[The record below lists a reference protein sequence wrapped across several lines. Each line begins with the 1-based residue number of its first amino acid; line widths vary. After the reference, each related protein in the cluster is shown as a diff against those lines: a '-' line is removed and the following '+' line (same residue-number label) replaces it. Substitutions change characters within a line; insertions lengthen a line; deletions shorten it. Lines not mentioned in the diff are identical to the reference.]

1 MIDFDLMWKSFCGN
15 LHECGKINVET
26 RIGGIKAQFMYSAYI
41 FYYDVP
47 VKRHRDQKKG
57 GYVMKLKMV
66 GLGKM
71 GLNLALNMKEHGVD
85 VEGFDVNE
93 EARQKAESENIKTYA
108 SLEDVASKD
117 EKNVIWVM
125 LPAVK
130 ITNSVLHQLVE
141 LCNANDIVIDGGNS
155 DHRDSLKT
163 AHLMEEKGIY
173 FFDIGTSG
181 GVYGARHGA
190 SFMCGGNPDVFKN
203 ELQEMLE
210 SIATTNGCLYTGK
223 TGSGHYLKMIHNAM
237 LYGYMQTLG
246 EGFELLE
253 KSEFDYDLQNVADSL
268 SKSSVIRG
276 WLLELAADAFK
287 KDPDLSKIKGV
298 VGASKT
304 TGWTI
309 ESACELGVPI
319 PVISTSLM
327 MRLRSKQDDSFS
339 AKVIASLRDEV
350 GGHKAQSK

>member
-1 MIDFDLMWKSFCGN
+1 
-15 LHECGKINVET
+15 
-26 RIGGIKAQFMYSAYI
+26 
-41 FYYDVP
+41 
-47 VKRHRDQKKG
+47 
-57 GYVMKLKMV
+57 MKLKMV

-125 LPAVK
+125 LPAGK

-141 LCNANDIVIDGGNS
+141 LCKVNDIVIDGGNS

-163 AHLMEEKGIY
+163 AQLMEEKGIY

-190 SFMCGGNPDVFKN
+190 SFMCGGDPDVFKN

>member
-1 MIDFDLMWKSFCGN
+1 
-15 LHECGKINVET
+15 
-26 RIGGIKAQFMYSAYI
+26 
-41 FYYDVP
+41 
-47 VKRHRDQKKG
+47 
-57 GYVMKLKMV
+57 MKLKMV

-93 EARQKAESENIKTYA
+93 EARKKAESENIKTYA
-108 SLEDVASKD
+108 SLEDAVSKD

-125 LPAVK
+125 LPAGK
-130 ITNSVLHQLVE
+130 ITNSVLNQLVE
-141 LCNANDIVIDGGNS
+141 LCKANDIVIDGGNS

-190 SFMCGGNPDVFKN
+190 SFMCGGDPDVFKK

-319 PVISTSLM
+319 PIISTSLM

>member
-1 MIDFDLMWKSFCGN
+1 
-15 LHECGKINVET
+15 
-26 RIGGIKAQFMYSAYI
+26 
-41 FYYDVP
+41 
-47 VKRHRDQKKG
+47 
-57 GYVMKLKMV
+57 MKLKMV

-125 LPAVK
+125 LPAGK
-130 ITNSVLHQLVE
+130 ITNSVLHQSVE

>member
-1 MIDFDLMWKSFCGN
+1 
-15 LHECGKINVET
+15 
-26 RIGGIKAQFMYSAYI
+26 
-41 FYYDVP
+41 
-47 VKRHRDQKKG
+47 
-57 GYVMKLKMV
+57 MKLKMV

-93 EARQKAESENIKTYA
+93 EARKKAESENIKTYA

-125 LPAVK
+125 LPAGK
-130 ITNSVLHQLVE
+130 ITNSVLLQLVE
-141 LCNANDIVIDGGNS
+141 LCKANDIVIDGGNS

-163 AHLMEEKGIY
+163 ARLMEEKGIY

-190 SFMCGGNPDVFKN
+190 SFMCGGDPDVFKN

-237 LYGYMQTLG
+237 LSHPRAVTEHRPAVCRNRREPCRSPARTVLAPSLHPHRPGEPRRTGRVLQGRGCVVHGEQQYHSRRPYG
-246 EGFELLE
+246 
-253 KSEFDYDLQNVADSL
+253 L
-268 SKSSVIRG
+268 SPAVR
-276 WLLELAADAFK
+276 WCR
-287 KDPDLSKIKGV
+287 P
-298 VGASKT
+298 
-304 TGWTI
+304 
-309 ESACELGVPI
+309 
-319 PVISTSLM
+319 
-327 MRLRSKQDDSFS
+327 
-339 AKVIASLRDEV
+339 
-350 GGHKAQSK
+350 

>member
-1 MIDFDLMWKSFCGN
+1 
-15 LHECGKINVET
+15 
-26 RIGGIKAQFMYSAYI
+26 
-41 FYYDVP
+41 
-47 VKRHRDQKKG
+47 
-57 GYVMKLKMV
+57 MKLKMV

-125 LPAVK
+125 LPAGK

-190 SFMCGGNPDVFKN
+190 SFMCGGDPDVFKN

>member
-1 MIDFDLMWKSFCGN
+1 
-15 LHECGKINVET
+15 
-26 RIGGIKAQFMYSAYI
+26 
-41 FYYDVP
+41 
-47 VKRHRDQKKG
+47 
-57 GYVMKLKMV
+57 MKLKMV

-93 EARQKAESENIKTYA
+93 EARKKAESENIKTYA
-108 SLEDVASKD
+108 SLEDAVSKD

-125 LPAVK
+125 LPAGK
-130 ITNSVLHQLVE
+130 ITNSVLNQLVE
-141 LCNANDIVIDGGNS
+141 LCKANDIVIDGGNS

-190 SFMCGGNPDVFKN
+190 SFMCGGDPDVFKN
-203 ELQEMLE
+203 ELQKMLE

-304 TGWTI
+304 TGCTI

>member
-1 MIDFDLMWKSFCGN
+1 
-15 LHECGKINVET
+15 
-26 RIGGIKAQFMYSAYI
+26 
-41 FYYDVP
+41 
-47 VKRHRDQKKG
+47 
-57 GYVMKLKMV
+57 MKLKMV

-93 EARQKAESENIKTYA
+93 EARKKAESENIKTYA
-108 SLEDVASKD
+108 SLEDAVSKD

-125 LPAVK
+125 LPAGK
-130 ITNSVLHQLVE
+130 ITNSVLNQLVE
-141 LCNANDIVIDGGNS
+141 LCKANDIVIDGGNS

-163 AHLMEEKGIY
+163 AHLMEEKDIY

-190 SFMCGGNPDVFKN
+190 SFMCGGDPDVFKK

>member
-26 RIGGIKAQFMYSAYI
+26 RIGGIKVQFMYSAYI

-125 LPAVK
+125 LPAGK

>member
-1 MIDFDLMWKSFCGN
+1 
-15 LHECGKINVET
+15 
-26 RIGGIKAQFMYSAYI
+26 
-41 FYYDVP
+41 
-47 VKRHRDQKKG
+47 
-57 GYVMKLKMV
+57 MKLKMV

-93 EARQKAESENIKTYA
+93 EARKKAESENIKTYA

-125 LPAVK
+125 LPAGK

-163 AHLMEEKGIY
+163 AQLMEEKGIY

-190 SFMCGGNPDVFKN
+190 SFMCGGDPDVFKN

>member
-1 MIDFDLMWKSFCGN
+1 
-15 LHECGKINVET
+15 
-26 RIGGIKAQFMYSAYI
+26 
-41 FYYDVP
+41 
-47 VKRHRDQKKG
+47 
-57 GYVMKLKMV
+57 MKLKMV

-93 EARQKAESENIKTYA
+93 EARKKAESENIKTYA
-108 SLEDVASKD
+108 SLEDAVSKD

-125 LPAVK
+125 LPAGK
-130 ITNSVLHQLVE
+130 ITNSVLNQLVE
-141 LCNANDIVIDGGNS
+141 LCKANDIVIDGGNS

-190 SFMCGGNPDVFKN
+190 SFMCGGDPDVFKK

-276 WLLELAADAFK
+276 WLLELAANAFK

>member
-1 MIDFDLMWKSFCGN
+1 
-15 LHECGKINVET
+15 
-26 RIGGIKAQFMYSAYI
+26 MYSAYI

-93 EARQKAESENIKTYA
+93 EARKKAESENIKTYA
-108 SLEDVASKD
+108 SLEDAVSKD

-125 LPAVK
+125 LPAGK
-130 ITNSVLHQLVE
+130 ITNSVLNQLVE
-141 LCNANDIVIDGGNS
+141 LCKANDIVIDGGNS

-190 SFMCGGNPDVFKN
+190 SFMCGGDPDVFKN

-309 ESACELGVPI
+309 ESVCELGVPI

>member
-1 MIDFDLMWKSFCGN
+1 
-15 LHECGKINVET
+15 
-26 RIGGIKAQFMYSAYI
+26 MYSAYI

-93 EARQKAESENIKTYA
+93 EARKKAESENIKTYA
-108 SLEDVASKD
+108 SLEDAVSKD

-125 LPAVK
+125 LPAGK
-130 ITNSVLHQLVE
+130 ITNSVLNQLVE
-141 LCNANDIVIDGGNS
+141 LCKANDIVIDGGNS

-190 SFMCGGNPDVFKN
+190 SFMCGGDPDVFKN

-287 KDPDLSKIKGV
+287 KDPDLSKIRGV

>member
-1 MIDFDLMWKSFCGN
+1 
-15 LHECGKINVET
+15 
-26 RIGGIKAQFMYSAYI
+26 
-41 FYYDVP
+41 
-47 VKRHRDQKKG
+47 
-57 GYVMKLKMV
+57 MKLKMV

-71 GLNLALNMKEHGVD
+71 GLNLALNMKEHGVG

-125 LPAVK
+125 LPAGK

-163 AHLMEEKGIY
+163 AQLMEEKGIY

>member
-1 MIDFDLMWKSFCGN
+1 
-15 LHECGKINVET
+15 
-26 RIGGIKAQFMYSAYI
+26 MYSAYI

-47 VKRHRDQKKG
+47 VKRHRGQKKG

-125 LPAVK
+125 LPAGK

-163 AHLMEEKGIY
+163 AQLMEEKGIY

>member
-1 MIDFDLMWKSFCGN
+1 
-15 LHECGKINVET
+15 
-26 RIGGIKAQFMYSAYI
+26 
-41 FYYDVP
+41 
-47 VKRHRDQKKG
+47 
-57 GYVMKLKMV
+57 MKLKMV

-93 EARQKAESENIKTYA
+93 EARKKAESENIKTYA
-108 SLEDVASKD
+108 SLEDAVSKD
-117 EKNVIWVM
+117 EENVIWVM
-125 LPAVK
+125 LPAGK
-130 ITNSVLHQLVE
+130 ITNSVLNQLVE
-141 LCNANDIVIDGGNS
+141 LCKANDIVIDGGNS

-190 SFMCGGNPDVFKN
+190 SFMCGGDPDVFKH

>member
-1 MIDFDLMWKSFCGN
+1 
-15 LHECGKINVET
+15 
-26 RIGGIKAQFMYSAYI
+26 
-41 FYYDVP
+41 
-47 VKRHRDQKKG
+47 
-57 GYVMKLKMV
+57 MKLKMV

-125 LPAVK
+125 LPAGK

-141 LCNANDIVIDGGNS
+141 LCKANDIVIDGGNS

-163 AHLMEEKGIY
+163 AQLMEEKGIY

-190 SFMCGGNPDVFKN
+190 SFMCGGDPDVFKN

>member
-1 MIDFDLMWKSFCGN
+1 
-15 LHECGKINVET
+15 
-26 RIGGIKAQFMYSAYI
+26 
-41 FYYDVP
+41 
-47 VKRHRDQKKG
+47 
-57 GYVMKLKMV
+57 MKLKMV

-93 EARQKAESENIKTYA
+93 EAREKAELENIKTYA

-125 LPAVK
+125 LPAGK
-130 ITNSVLHQLVE
+130 ITNSVLNQLVE
-141 LCNANDIVIDGGNS
+141 LCKANDIVIDGGNS

-163 AHLMEEKGIY
+163 ARLMEEKGIY

>member
-1 MIDFDLMWKSFCGN
+1 
-15 LHECGKINVET
+15 
-26 RIGGIKAQFMYSAYI
+26 MYSAYI

-125 LPAVK
+125 LPAGK

-163 AHLMEEKGIY
+163 AQLMEEKGIY

-190 SFMCGGNPDVFKN
+190 SFMCGGDPDVFKN

>member
-1 MIDFDLMWKSFCGN
+1 
-15 LHECGKINVET
+15 
-26 RIGGIKAQFMYSAYI
+26 MYSAYI

-85 VEGFDVNE
+85 VEGFDVNG
-93 EARQKAESENIKTYA
+93 EARKKAESENIKTYA
-108 SLEDVASKD
+108 SLEDAVSKD

-125 LPAVK
+125 LPAGK
-130 ITNSVLHQLVE
+130 ITNSVLNQLVE
-141 LCNANDIVIDGGNS
+141 LCKANDIVIDGGNS

-190 SFMCGGNPDVFKN
+190 SFMCGGDPDVFKN

>member
-1 MIDFDLMWKSFCGN
+1 
-15 LHECGKINVET
+15 
-26 RIGGIKAQFMYSAYI
+26 
-41 FYYDVP
+41 
-47 VKRHRDQKKG
+47 
-57 GYVMKLKMV
+57 MKLKMV

-93 EARQKAESENIKTYA
+93 EARKKAESENIKTYA
-108 SLEDVASKD
+108 SLEDAVSKD

-125 LPAVK
+125 LPAGK
-130 ITNSVLHQLVE
+130 ITNSVLNQLVE
-141 LCNANDIVIDGGNS
+141 LCKANDIVIDGGNS

-190 SFMCGGNPDVFKN
+190 SFMCGGDPDVFKH

>member
-1 MIDFDLMWKSFCGN
+1 
-15 LHECGKINVET
+15 
-26 RIGGIKAQFMYSAYI
+26 
-41 FYYDVP
+41 
-47 VKRHRDQKKG
+47 
-57 GYVMKLKMV
+57 MKLKMV

-85 VEGFDVNE
+85 VEGFDVSE
-93 EARQKAESENIKTYA
+93 EARKKAESENIKTYA
-108 SLEDVASKD
+108 SLEDAVSKD

-125 LPAVK
+125 LPAGK
-130 ITNSVLHQLVE
+130 ITNSVLNQLVE
-141 LCNANDIVIDGGNS
+141 LCKANDIVIDGGNS

-190 SFMCGGNPDVFKN
+190 SFMCGGDPDVFKN

>member
-1 MIDFDLMWKSFCGN
+1 
-15 LHECGKINVET
+15 
-26 RIGGIKAQFMYSAYI
+26 
-41 FYYDVP
+41 
-47 VKRHRDQKKG
+47 
-57 GYVMKLKMV
+57 MKLKMV

-93 EARQKAESENIKTYA
+93 EARKKAESENIKTYA
-108 SLEDVASKD
+108 SLEDAVSKD

-125 LPAVK
+125 LPAGK
-130 ITNSVLHQLVE
+130 ITNSVLNPLVE
-141 LCNANDIVIDGGNS
+141 LCKANDIVIDGGNS

-190 SFMCGGNPDVFKN
+190 SFMCGGDPDVFKN

>member
-1 MIDFDLMWKSFCGN
+1 
-15 LHECGKINVET
+15 
-26 RIGGIKAQFMYSAYI
+26 
-41 FYYDVP
+41 
-47 VKRHRDQKKG
+47 
-57 GYVMKLKMV
+57 MKLKMV

-93 EARQKAESENIKTYA
+93 EARKKAESENIKTYA
-108 SLEDVASKD
+108 SLEDAVSKD

-125 LPAVK
+125 LPAGK

-163 AHLMEEKGIY
+163 AQLMEEKGIY

-190 SFMCGGNPDVFKN
+190 SFMCGGDPDVFKN

>member
-1 MIDFDLMWKSFCGN
+1 
-15 LHECGKINVET
+15 
-26 RIGGIKAQFMYSAYI
+26 
-41 FYYDVP
+41 
-47 VKRHRDQKKG
+47 
-57 GYVMKLKMV
+57 MKLKMV

-93 EARQKAESENIKTYA
+93 EARKKAESENIKTYA
-108 SLEDVASKD
+108 SLEDAVSKD

-125 LPAVK
+125 LPAGK
-130 ITNSVLHQLVE
+130 ITNSVLNQLVE
-141 LCNANDIVIDGGNS
+141 LCKANDIVIDGGNS

-190 SFMCGGNPDVFKN
+190 SFMCGGDPDVFKK

-339 AKVIASLRDEV
+339 AKVIAPLRDEV

>member
-1 MIDFDLMWKSFCGN
+1 
-15 LHECGKINVET
+15 
-26 RIGGIKAQFMYSAYI
+26 
-41 FYYDVP
+41 
-47 VKRHRDQKKG
+47 
-57 GYVMKLKMV
+57 MKLKMV

-93 EARQKAESENIKTYA
+93 EARKKAESENIKTYA

-125 LPAVK
+125 LPAGK
-130 ITNSVLHQLVE
+130 ITNSVLLQLVE
-141 LCNANDIVIDGGNS
+141 LCKANDIVIDGGNS

-190 SFMCGGNPDVFKN
+190 SFMCGGDPDVFKN
-203 ELQEMLE
+203 ELQKMLE

-276 WLLELAADAFK
+276 WLLELTADAFK

>member
-1 MIDFDLMWKSFCGN
+1 
-15 LHECGKINVET
+15 
-26 RIGGIKAQFMYSAYI
+26 
-41 FYYDVP
+41 
-47 VKRHRDQKKG
+47 
-57 GYVMKLKMV
+57 MKLKMV

-93 EARQKAESENIKTYA
+93 EARKKAESENIKTYA
-108 SLEDVASKD
+108 SLEDAVSKD

-125 LPAVK
+125 LPAGK
-130 ITNSVLHQLVE
+130 ITNSVLNQLVE
-141 LCNANDIVIDGGNS
+141 LCKANDIVIDGGNS
-155 DHRDSLKT
+155 DHKDSLKT

-190 SFMCGGNPDVFKN
+190 SFMCGGDPDVFKN

-253 KSEFDYDLQNVADSL
+253 KSEFDYDLQNVADYL

>member
-1 MIDFDLMWKSFCGN
+1 
-15 LHECGKINVET
+15 
-26 RIGGIKAQFMYSAYI
+26 MYSAYI

-47 VKRHRDQKKG
+47 VKRHRNQKKG

-93 EARQKAESENIKTYA
+93 EARKKAESENIKTYA
-108 SLEDVASKD
+108 SLEDAVSKD

-125 LPAVK
+125 LPAGK
-130 ITNSVLHQLVE
+130 ITNSVLNQLVE
-141 LCNANDIVIDGGNS
+141 LCKANDIVIDGGNS

-190 SFMCGGNPDVFKN
+190 SFMCGGDPDVFKN

>member
-125 LPAVK
+125 LPAGK

>member
-1 MIDFDLMWKSFCGN
+1 
-15 LHECGKINVET
+15 
-26 RIGGIKAQFMYSAYI
+26 
-41 FYYDVP
+41 
-47 VKRHRDQKKG
+47 
-57 GYVMKLKMV
+57 MKLKMV

-93 EARQKAESENIKTYA
+93 EARKKTESENIKTYA
-108 SLEDVASKD
+108 SLEDAVSKD

-125 LPAVK
+125 LPAGK
-130 ITNSVLHQLVE
+130 ITNSVLNQLVE
-141 LCNANDIVIDGGNS
+141 LCKANDIVIDGGNS

-190 SFMCGGNPDVFKN
+190 SFMCGGDPDVFKN

>member
-15 LHECGKINVET
+15 LRECGKTNVET
-26 RIGGIKAQFMYSAYI
+26 RIGGIKASFMYSAYI

-125 LPAVK
+125 LPAGK

-163 AHLMEEKGIY
+163 AQLMEEKGIY

>member
-1 MIDFDLMWKSFCGN
+1 
-15 LHECGKINVET
+15 
-26 RIGGIKAQFMYSAYI
+26 
-41 FYYDVP
+41 
-47 VKRHRDQKKG
+47 
-57 GYVMKLKMV
+57 MKLKMV

-71 GLNLALNMKEHGVD
+71 GLNLALNMKEHDVD

-93 EARQKAESENIKTYA
+93 EARKKAESENIKTYA

-125 LPAVK
+125 LPAGK
-130 ITNSVLHQLVE
+130 ITNSVLNQLVE
-141 LCNANDIVIDGGNS
+141 LCKANDIVIDGGNS

-190 SFMCGGNPDVFKN
+190 SFMCGGDPDVFKN
-203 ELQEMLE
+203 ELQKMLE

>member
-1 MIDFDLMWKSFCGN
+1 
-15 LHECGKINVET
+15 
-26 RIGGIKAQFMYSAYI
+26 
-41 FYYDVP
+41 
-47 VKRHRDQKKG
+47 
-57 GYVMKLKMV
+57 MKLKMV

-125 LPAVK
+125 LPAGK

-155 DHRDSLKT
+155 DHRDSLKI

-190 SFMCGGNPDVFKN
+190 SFMCGGDPDVFKN

>member
-1 MIDFDLMWKSFCGN
+1 
-15 LHECGKINVET
+15 
-26 RIGGIKAQFMYSAYI
+26 MYSAYI

-125 LPAVK
+125 LPAGK

-141 LCNANDIVIDGGNS
+141 LCNVNDIVIDGGNS

-163 AHLMEEKGIY
+163 AQLMEEKGIY

-190 SFMCGGNPDVFKN
+190 SFMCGGDSDVFKN